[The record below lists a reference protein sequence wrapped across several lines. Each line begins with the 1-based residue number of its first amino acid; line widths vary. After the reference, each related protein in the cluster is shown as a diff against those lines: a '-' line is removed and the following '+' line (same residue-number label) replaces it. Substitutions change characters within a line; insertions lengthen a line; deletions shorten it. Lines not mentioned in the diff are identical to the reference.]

1 MDVTVAIGTYG
12 DESWIETAKRAV
24 ASVPNDVPVIHQ
36 HSKTLS
42 EARNAALAQARTE
55 WVVFL
60 DADDELEPGYFDA
73 MFNGTADVR
82 GPIARYMVEGRERNL
97 WQPRVWGHKHDCTAD
112 CLPDGNWLLVGAM
125 VRTEI
130 ARAAGG
136 WWDEPIYEDWSLWL
150 RCWKAGATFELIP
163 EAIYRAHVRND
174 SRNRGPSQAAKNAT
188 HRAIY
193 QANFEAEAA

>member
-1 MDVTVAIGTYG
+1 MDVSVCVGTFG

-42 EARNAALAQARTE
+42 EARNAALAEAQTE

-73 MFNGTADVR
+73 MFSGTADVR
-82 GPIARYMVEGRERNL
+82 GPIARYMVEGRERNI

-136 WWDEPIYEDWSLWL
+136 WHEYPVYEDWDFWL
-150 RCWKAGATFELIP
+150 RCWKAGATLELIP
-163 EAIYRAHVRND
+163 AAIYRAHVRND
-174 SRNRGPSQAAKNAT
+174 SRNRGPSQAAKNMA

-193 QANFEAEAA
+193 EANFGAEAA